1 MYFIKAI
8 EYGSG
13 ITHFINLLHEA
24 KQPTPQNE
32 EISGSFLITIFA
44 TPKVADKAA
53 DKVAIKVADKVA
65 DKEFLTNAE
74 NQILKFVKTKS
85 GCSVRDIMQKTNF
98 SNSYVRKVLT
108 ALSQKELIEHR
119 GSKKTGGYFS
129 REQN

>member
-13 ITHFINLLHEA
+13 ITRIINLLHEA
-24 KQPTPQNE
+24 KLPTPQIE
-32 EISGSFLITIFA
+32 EISGGFRIIIFA
-44 TPKVADKAA
+44 TPKVA
-53 DKVAIKVADKVA
+53 DKVAIKVADKNS
-65 DKEFLTNAE
+65 LTE
-74 NQILKFVKTKS
+74 TESRILKFVKTKS
-85 GCSVRDIMQKTNF
+85 GCNVKDIMQETNF
-98 SNSYVRKVLT
+98 SNSYVRKALT

>member
-1 MYFIKAI
+1 MDFIKAI

-13 ITHFINLLHEA
+13 ITRFINLLHEA
-24 KQPTPQNE
+24 KLPTPQIE
-32 EISGSFLITIFA
+32 EISGGFRIIIFA

-53 DKVAIKVADKVA
+53 DKVAIKVADK
-65 DKEFLTNAE
+65 EFLTNAK

-85 GCSVRDIMQKTNF
+85 GCSVKDIMQKTNF

-119 GSKKTGGYFS
+119 GSKKNWRLFF
-129 REQN
+129 